1 MSDEKD
7 RPKLTVVAENTRQQV
22 DANIMQEQVD
32 YALRELAANI
42 IRVVRGAGRPDDI
55 IDQCN
60 EVLKAA
66 IEYHDKTQ
74 RFVPYHSVAAALR
87 LEREEIDDYHSYFGQ
102 RKLAI
107 RRMVKGSLQ
116 IAASSLLK
124 QLTQIHMGE
133 SELDDGY
140 RELESLCE
148 ERRKQREAEARAS
161 RVAATPKRKSTAK
174 KARKPKK
181 TIPPIEL

>member
-1 MSDEKD
+1 MPCAK
-7 RPKLTVVAENTRQQV
+7 
-22 DANIMQEQVD
+22 
-32 YALRELAANI
+32 LAANI

-74 RFVPYHSVAAALR
+74 RFVPYQSVAAALR

-102 RKLAI
+102 RQLAI

-124 QLTQIHMGE
+124 QLTQIHMGQA
-133 SELDDGY
+133 ELDDGY
-140 RELESLCE
+140 RELESLRE
-148 ERRKQREAEARAS
+148 ERRKQREAES
-161 RVAATPKRKSTAK
+161 GRVAARPKRKSTAR

-181 TIPPIEL
+181 TTLPIEQ